1 MTTAVFRFVASAFL
15 AALSCSTWGA
25 GPVYPS
31 KPIRF
36 IVSSAP
42 GGPNDAIARV
52 LEQPWGEALG
62 RPLVIDN
69 RAGAAGIIATD
80 IAAKAAPDGY
90 TVLLGFQGPLAIAPH
105 LGRTPYDSVR
115 DLAPVSLVVTSPFV
129 LLVHPRTPAST
140 MQEWIRLAQSRPGK
154 LNYAS
159 GGRGTG
165 SHLSMEL
172 LGSIAG
178 ARMVHVPYKGA
189 GPGLTALVAGEVDAM
204 FAAIS
209 ATLGHLKAERLRG
222 LAVGGDRRS
231 PLLPG
236 LPTLIESG
244 YAVGAASWYAV
255 LVPRKT
261 PRSIVTKLHATL
273 TGVLQQNVV
282 RSRLIDL
289 AFDVKAST
297 PDELTALLRSESET
311 WRKVVAELG
320 LKDTI

>member
-1 MTTAVFRFVASAFL
+1 MTISARRL
-15 AALSCSTWGA
+15 AALALLAAASFSAGA
-25 GPVYPS
+25 AEPGYPT

-42 GGPNDAIARV
+42 GGPNDAVARV
-52 LEQPWGEALG
+52 LEQPWGESLG

-69 RAGAAGIIATD
+69 RAGAAGIIATE
-80 IAAKAAPDGY
+80 IAARAPPDGY

-105 LGRTPYDSVR
+105 LGSVPYDSMK

-129 LLVHPRTPAST
+129 LLVNPRSPAAT
-140 MQEWIRLAQSRPGK
+140 VQEWIKLAQSRPGK
-154 LNYAS
+154 LNFAS

-172 LGSIAG
+172 LGSVAG

-189 GPGLTALVAGEVDAM
+189 GPAITALLAGEVDVM

-209 ATLGHLKAERLRG
+209 AALGHLKADRLRG
-222 LAVGGDRRS
+222 IAVGGDRRS
-231 PLLPG
+231 PLLPA

-244 YAVGAASWYAV
+244 YPVGAASWYAV
-255 LVPRKT
+255 LVPRAT
-261 PRSIVTKLHATL
+261 PKPIVTKLNATL
-273 TGVLQQNVV
+273 TGVLQQGAI
-282 RSRLIDL
+282 RARLVDM

-297 PDELTALLRSESET
+297 PDELTALLRAELET
-311 WRKVVAELG
+311 WRKVVADLG
-320 LKDTI
+320 LKGTL